1 MAESK
6 EGSPA
11 PQPPKAP
18 PTPPSFGVGA
28 LKCMRSPPIFWQC
41 VGGGGGGVVPL
52 SWGGRG
58 VGVPLPWGGG
68 YPLLW
73 GLPFLRGGSPVAMR
87 VVTFYYGGGGVTLYY
102 GVCPLLWG
110 GGHCFFWGCPPFHVG
125 VSLSYWGAPIAMGP
139 PPLFGGVPRPPYRED
154 TPIPTDFPPP
164 HPIWVPPL

>member
-6 EGSPA
+6 EGSPV

-41 VGGGGGGVVPL
+41 VGGGGGVWSL
-52 SWGGRG
+52 CR
-58 VGVPLPWGGG
+58 GGG
-68 YPLLW
+68 GVW
-73 GLPFLRGGSPVAMR
+73 GSHCH
-87 VVTFYYGGGGVTLYY
+87 GGGVTLYY
-102 GVCPLLWG
+102 GVCPFLGGGHLLLCGWSHFIMGGGGHPLLWGLPFVMG

-139 PPLFGGVPRPPYRED
+139 PPLFGGVPRPPYHED
-154 TPIPTDFPPP
+154 TPIPTNFPPP